1 MHKLR
6 SLQVVLLSQM
16 CSKAHG
22 NQHESLNL
30 KPTSCSNS
38 SHGQGLLVSCEE
50 NLRGRGT
57 YDTEHFICTRRYLV
71 EPNFL
76 NYELYSVL
84 LLLLLFNFYCFLLLS

>member
-38 SHGQGLLVSCEE
+38 SHGQGLLVSCE
-50 NLRGRGT
+50 L
-57 YDTEHFICTRRYLV
+57 
-71 EPNFL
+71 
-76 NYELYSVL
+76 
-84 LLLLLFNFYCFLLLS
+84 

>member
-1 MHKLR
+1 
-6 SLQVVLLSQM
+6 M

-57 YDTEHFICTRRYLV
+57 YDTEHFICTRSGTK
-71 EPNFL
+71 F
-76 NYELYSVL
+76 SKIWT
-84 LLLLLFNFYCFLLLS
+84 LFCSAAASF